1 MMVPIIHRSKEII
14 YLYIKMIRT
23 IIILFLLTFYSKNV
37 FAVSLSEA
45 LLQAYKNNPELNA
58 ERENIEVSKQD
69 LKISKSEFLPSVT
82 LSGSKSQE
90 NTNKLTNQSGGDAQI
105 ADVNPETKSIT
116 VEQKLFQGFGGIA
129 DLEKNK
135 IGLVLAEAKLLK
147 TEQTILLK
155 AVEAYTGLIL
165 ANEKLDINK
174 RNVNLLERQVET
186 DQTRLEKGKITIT
199 DLAQSE
205 SSLAGAQA
213 KFIEAK
219 NEEVTARLTYEKI
232 IGPIKDINNLNKN
245 LNINFEIPNSLNKA
259 IEISK
264 KNNPDLIIA
273 KLEYEQSEKDVK
285 IAKSDLSPSATLSL
299 ESSKTDDLSSSYD
312 ERDKETITAT
322 ISWPIFKGGK
332 NTASLNRSKN
342 LKNRKKLLFD
352 NALKTNDANVASSWS
367 NLQSSKSLL
376 DSVRLQVKAAEI
388 ANEGITVEY
397 ESGLGRSTLDVIQ
410 SNSILLNSEIN
421 LANFE
426 RNYFLAQFKLLQTLG
441 LLNNSYL
448 KLQ

>member
-1 MMVPIIHRSKEII
+1 MKK
-14 YLYIKMIRT
+14 IKI
-23 IIILFLLTFYSKNV
+23 IIILFLLTFYSQNV
-37 FAVSLSEA
+37 LAVSLSEA

-58 ERENIEVSKQD
+58 ERENIEVAKQD

-90 NTNKLTNQSGGDAQI
+90 NTGKLTNRSGGDAQI
-105 ADVNPETKSIT
+105 NDVDPKIKSIT
-116 VEQKLFQGFGGIA
+116 IEQTLFQGFGGIA

-155 AVEAYTGLIL
+155 AIEAYTGLII
-165 ANEKLDINK
+165 AKEKFDINR
-174 RNVNLLERQVET
+174 RNINLLERQVET
-186 DQTRLEKGKITIT
+186 DQARLERGKITVA

-219 NEEVTARLTYEKI
+219 NEEVTAKLTYEKI
-232 IGPIKDINNLNKN
+232 IGPISDINTLNRNLD
-245 LNINFEIPNSLNKA
+245 LNFEIPNSLNKA

-264 KNNPDLIIA
+264 KNNPDLTIA
-273 KLEYEQSEKDVK
+273 KLEYKQSEKDVK

-299 ESSKTDDLSSSYD
+299 ESSKTDDLSSTYN

-322 ISWPIFKGGK
+322 ISWSIFQGGK
-332 NTASLNRSKN
+332 NAASLNRSKN

-352 NALKTNDANVASSWS
+352 NALKTNDANVASAWS
-367 NLQSSKSLL
+367 NLQFSKSLL
-376 DSVRLQVKAAEI
+376 DSIKSQVKAAEI

-397 ESGLGRSTLDVIQ
+397 ESGRGRSTLDVIQ

-421 LANFE
+421 LANFK

-441 LLNNSYL
+441 LLNNTYL

>member
-1 MMVPIIHRSKEII
+1 
-14 YLYIKMIRT
+14 MIRI
-23 IIILFLLTFYSKNV
+23 IIILLLVTFYSKKV

-58 ERENIEVSKQD
+58 ERENIKISQQD

-90 NTNKLTNQSGGDAQI
+90 NTDKLTNQSGTNATI
-105 ADVNPETKSIT
+105 TDVNPKTKSIT
-116 VEQKLFQGFGGIA
+116 IEQKLFQGFGAIA

-135 IGLVLAEAKLLK
+135 IGLVLAETKLLK

-155 AVEAYTGLIL
+155 AIEAYTGLII
-165 ANEKLDINK
+165 AKEKFDINR
-174 RNVNLLERQVET
+174 RNINLLERQVET
-186 DQTRLEKGKITIT
+186 DQARLERGKITVA

-205 SSLAGAQA
+205 SSLAGGQA

-219 NEEVTARLTYEKI
+219 NEEVIAKLTYEKI
-232 IGPIKDINNLNKN
+232 IGPISDINTLNRNLD
-245 LNINFEIPNSLNKA
+245 LNFEIPNSLNKA

-273 KLEYEQSEKDVK
+273 KLEYKQSEKDVK

-299 ESSKTDDLSSSYD
+299 ESSKTDDLSSTYD

-322 ISWPIFKGGK
+322 ISWSIFQGGK
-332 NTASLNRSKN
+332 NAASLNRSKN

-352 NALKTNDANVASSWS
+352 NVLKTNDANVATAWS
-367 NLQSSKSLL
+367 NLQFSKSLL
-376 DSVRLQVKAAEI
+376 DSIKSQVKAAEI

-410 SNSILLNSEIN
+410 SNSILLNSKIN

-441 LLNNSYL
+441 LLNNNHL

>member
-1 MMVPIIHRSKEII
+1 
-14 YLYIKMIRT
+14 MIRT
-23 IIILFLLTFYSKNV
+23 IIILFLITFFSKNV
-37 FAVSLSEA
+37 FAVSLSQA

-82 LSGSKSQE
+82 LSGSKSRE
-90 NTNKLTNQSGGDAQI
+90 DTDKLTNQSGGDATI
-105 ADVNPETKSIT
+105 TDVNPKTTSIT
-116 VEQKLFQGFGGIA
+116 IEQKLFQGFGGIA

-155 AVEAYTGLIL
+155 AIEAYTGLIL
-165 ANEKLDINK
+165 AKEKLEINR

-186 DQTRLEKGKITIT
+186 DQLRLESGKITVA

-219 NEEVTARLTYEKI
+219 NEEVTAKLTYEKV
-232 IGPIKDINNLNKN
+232 IGPIIDIKVLNKN
-245 LNINFEIPNSLNKA
+245 LNKA

-264 KNNPDLIIA
+264 ENNPDLIIA
-273 KLEYEQSEKDVK
+273 KLEFEQSEKDVK

-299 ESSKTDDLSSSYD
+299 ESSKTEDLSSTYD
-312 ERDKETITAT
+312 ERDKEIITAT
-322 ISWPIFKGGK
+322 ISWPIFQGGK
-332 NTASLNRSKN
+332 NSASLKRSKN

-352 NALKTNDANVASSWS
+352 NALKTNDTDVASAWS
-367 NLQSSKSLL
+367 NLKSSKSLL
-376 DSVRLQVKAAEI
+376 DSVRSQVKAAEI

-410 SNSILLNSEIN
+410 SNSILLNSEID